1 MLSTDDPLVAID
13 VSKGKSHAQGFLS
26 RGHPCGK
33 PFSFAHTKAGF
44 AKLGKLVSDLL
55 GKAGKPPAVAYE
67 HTGVY
72 SRVVAGWAE
81 SSKLGSIP
89 IPPLLSAKARKAKL
103 RPTKTD
109 AIDCQTIAEVA
120 YAYDADGRRAASPL
134 TAVSRRREDA
144 AASAAA
150 AKARY
155 RREIDLCWPCLDQFI
170 DPTSPAAIAAVTHYR
185 HGAKRVESVLSK
197 ARRRFGRSSAKA
209 IAESICS
216 YAGESMSP
224 VAEDSPE
231 IKSLIAAAE
240 ALESSVAAEEELAS
254 ELIAEARESGGF
266 DILMSIDGIGIG
278 ERLAASILAEL
289 GDIARFRGRE
299 SIVAYAGLDPAV
311 SQSGKSAGLHLHIL
325 RRAGPGGVPIREK
338 RGPPP
343 AHHQEGQRPAP
354 QIPLPRDG
362 RMLLAR
368 QVEPH
373 KVLRR
378 GEAKRRTS
386 AKSRLGRRVP
396 QDDRHNQVDAAE
408 RNPSRQSERRNLGDG
423 GFRIA

>member
-81 SSKLGSIP
+81 SSKLGSVP

-170 DPTSPAAIAAVTHYR
+170 DPAFIDD
-185 HGAKRVESVLSK
+185 GFEW
-197 ARRRFGRSSAKA
+197 
-209 IAESICS
+209 
-216 YAGESMSP
+216 
-224 VAEDSPE
+224 D
-231 IKSLIAAAE
+231 
-240 ALESSVAAEEELAS
+240 EEE
-254 ELIAEARESGGF
+254 
-266 DILMSIDGIGIG
+266 
-278 ERLAASILAEL
+278 
-289 GDIARFRGRE
+289 
-299 SIVAYAGLDPAV
+299 
-311 SQSGKSAGLHLHIL
+311 
-325 RRAGPGGVPIREK
+325 
-338 RGPPP
+338 
-343 AHHQEGQRPAP
+343 
-354 QIPLPRDG
+354 
-362 RMLLAR
+362 
-368 QVEPH
+368 
-373 KVLRR
+373 
-378 GEAKRRTS
+378 
-386 AKSRLGRRVP
+386 
-396 QDDRHNQVDAAE
+396 VDNE
-408 RNPSRQSERRNLGDG
+408 Q
-423 GFRIA
+423 

>member
-1 MLSTDDPLVAID
+1 MLSADDPLVAID

-144 AASAAA
+144 A
-150 AKARY
+150 
-155 RREIDLCWPCLDQFI
+155 
-170 DPTSPAAIAAVTHYR
+170 VTHYR
-185 HGAKRVESVLSK
+185 HPSAVLRAGAKRVESVLSK

-266 DILMSIDGIGIG
+266 DILMSIDGIG

-311 SQSGKSAGLHLHIL
+311 SQSGKSAGLHLHITRKGNARL
-325 RRAGPGGVPIREK
+325 RKYLYLATVGCCSPAKSNRIKSFVEAKQKGG
-338 RGPPP
+338 
-343 AHHQEGQRPAP
+343 
-354 QIPLPRDG
+354 LPRKAALVAG
-362 RMLLAR
+362 CRKMIVTIRSMLLNGTLF
-368 QVEPH
+368 EH
-373 KVLRR
+373 
-378 GEAKRRTS
+378 
-386 AKSRLGRRVP
+386 
-396 QDDRHNQVDAAE
+396 
-408 RNPSRQSERRNLGDG
+408 
-423 GFRIA
+423 

>member
-33 PFSFAHTKAGF
+33 PFSFAHTKTGF

-120 YAYDADGRRAASPL
+120 YAYDADGKRAASPL

-155 RREIDLCWPCLDQFI
+155 RQEIDLCWPCLDQFI

-185 HGAKRVESVLSK
+185 HPSAVLRAGAKRVESVLSK

-216 YAGESMSP
+216 YAAESMSP

-231 IKSLIAAAE
+231 IKSLILAAE
-240 ALESSVAAEEELAS
+240 ALKSSVAAEEELAS

-266 DILMSIDGIGIG
+266 DILMSIDGIG

-289 GDIARFRGRE
+289 GDVARFRGRG

-311 SQSGKSAGLHLHIL
+311 CQSGRSGGLHLRITRKGNARL
-325 RRAGPGGVPIREK
+325 RKYLYLATVGCCSPAKSNRIKSFVEAKQKGG
-338 RGPPP
+338 
-343 AHHQEGQRPAP
+343 
-354 QIPLPRDG
+354 LPRKAALVAG
-362 RMLLAR
+362 CRKMIVTIRSMLLNGTLF
-368 QVEPH
+368 EH
-373 KVLRR
+373 
-378 GEAKRRTS
+378 
-386 AKSRLGRRVP
+386 
-396 QDDRHNQVDAAE
+396 
-408 RNPSRQSERRNLGDG
+408 
-423 GFRIA
+423 

>member
-1 MLSTDDPLVAID
+1 M
-13 VSKGKSHAQGFLS
+13 
-26 RGHPCGK
+26 
-33 PFSFAHTKAGF
+33 
-44 AKLGKLVSDLL
+44 
-55 GKAGKPPAVAYE
+55 
-67 HTGVY
+67 
-72 SRVVAGWAE
+72 
-81 SSKLGSIP
+81 
-89 IPPLLSAKARKAKL
+89 
-103 RPTKTD
+103 PT
-109 AIDCQTIAEVA
+109 
-120 YAYDADGRRAASPL
+120 
-134 TAVSRRREDA
+134 REDA
-144 AASAAA
+144 AAGAAA

-185 HGAKRVESVLSK
+185 HPSAVLRAGAKRVESVLSK

-266 DILMSIDGIGIG
+266 DILMSIDGIG

-311 SQSGKSAGLHLHIL
+311 SQSGKSAGLHLRITRKGNARL
-325 RRAGPGGVPIREK
+325 RKYLYLATVGCCSPAKSNRIKSFVEAKQKGG
-338 RGPPP
+338 
-343 AHHQEGQRPAP
+343 
-354 QIPLPRDG
+354 LPRKAALVAG
-362 RMLLAR
+362 CRKMIVTIRSMLLNGTLF
-368 QVEPH
+368 EH
-373 KVLRR
+373 
-378 GEAKRRTS
+378 
-386 AKSRLGRRVP
+386 
-396 QDDRHNQVDAAE
+396 
-408 RNPSRQSERRNLGDG
+408 
-423 GFRIA
+423 